1 MDTLDGVSYLT
12 AEDVVLATEA
22 IVPYVLSWP
31 PPVEGEEPTECS
43 VLVLMRRDGGFL
55 LALPSMFLAEE
66 VIEAGN
72 TGDGQAIFG
81 PSLRTVVPLVLE
93 DGGVVSLTGMEA
105 EVLVVDCTD
114 QVLFHMRAFDQSEEA
129 VFNFDEDSPFAFPA
143 LESLLAKVRAWA
155 RESSEQRTA
164 FYTPDEEEELP
175 PLTPDR
181 PTRRRSATPKAATP
195 IAGGAKPKRVTTA
208 ALATDLQALMNSL
221 PAMSQQLTRLVE
233 RQDVLE
239 AQLPKMQSASALAL
253 GHPLGTALSNPGG
266 GPSLAAK
273 AVQPPPRTAT
283 RPSLGLLASPQISKP
298 LELQALEEEKPLQ
311 EVESSLTSDNALAR
325 AVYAQSQALTTLVA
339 QIAQAQQDPMTDL
352 TIGAGGASTRGA
364 AGRARLQAELAS
376 HRGTF
381 FKAVTQ
387 AISRRMA
394 PTSSADVAPQEL
406 VDRGITG
413 VRYLERFGGYGRHR
427 ELGQLQYQ
435 VMTAFDFMMC
445 GNMEAAKD
453 TVALLAV
460 TIEQASLD
468 NGRMEL
474 ATLLCL
480 QEDPPSSIFV
490 NRSLTAT
497 SRARSFAPLA
507 DQKWVT
513 VALAFLKEMEVITA
527 KRAELTGASSR
538 WVSETSSDATGSTA
552 KAKAKPNAKRKGRG
566 RGQAPSAAQ
575 EEAES

>member
-1 MDTLDGVSYLT
+1 M
-12 AEDVVLATEA
+12 LASEA
-22 IVPYVLSWP
+22 VVPYVLTWP
-31 PPVEGEEPTECS
+31 PPEEGEEPTECS
-43 VLVLMRRDGGFL
+43 VLVLMKREGGLL
-55 LALPSMFLAEE
+55 LALPSMFLAED
-66 VIEAGN
+66 VIDAGN
-72 TGDGQAIFG
+72 TGDGHAIFG
-81 PSLRTVVPLVLE
+81 PSLRTVVRLVLE
-93 DGGVVSLTGMEA
+93 DGGVVSPTGMEA

-129 VFNFDEDSPFAFPA
+129 VFSFDEDSPFAFPA
-143 LESLLAKVRAWA
+143 LESLLAGVRAWA

-164 FYTPDEEEELP
+164 FYTPDEEEDLP

-195 IAGGAKPKRVTTA
+195 IAGGAKPKRITTA
-208 ALATDLQALMNSL
+208 ALASDLHSLMGSL
-221 PAMSQQLTRLVE
+221 PTMTQ
-233 RQDVLE
+233 
-239 AQLPKMQSASALAL
+239 
-253 GHPLGTALSNPGG
+253 
-266 GPSLAAK
+266 
-273 AVQPPPRTAT
+273 
-283 RPSLGLLASPQISKP
+283 QISKP

-311 EVESSLTSDNALAR
+311 EVESGLTSDNALAR

-352 TIGAGGASTRGA
+352 TMGAGGASTRGA

-381 FKAVTQ
+381 FRAVTQ
-387 AISRRMA
+387 AMSRRMA
-394 PTSSADVAPQEL
+394 PTSSADVTPQEL
-406 VDRGITG
+406 VDKGICG

-527 KRAELTGASSR
+527 KRAELTGASTK
-538 WVSETSSDATGSTA
+538 WASETSSDVVGATA
-552 KAKAKPNAKRKGRG
+552 KAKAKPNAKKKGRG
-566 RGQAPSAAQ
+566 KGQAQQAGL
-575 EEAES
+575 EETEA